1 MGCQWKARRTFSHN
15 LHISAQDTNTISE
28 EIVSYI
34 ESKGLGYHK
43 LVGQGYDG
51 AATFSG
57 IHNGVQKLG
66 GTHAAHAL
74 YIHCSCHRLQLASMQ
89 AAESIPKVFGLM
101 LNLWKFFYNSP
112 KRAEALK
119 EVQSILK
126 LPELKVIKPSST
138 RWFSHKRCVRE
149 ELSICSQWVCIML
162 QQFYENSGD
171 AEAFSL
177 SQLLCSFTEIARII
191 LLSKVLDILARMNCA
206 MQTKVADF
214 SKLPLQTECHK

>member
-1 MGCQWKARRTFSHN
+1 MYC
-15 LHISAQDTNTISE
+15 TNTIFE
-28 EIVSYI
+28 EICSYI

-126 LPELKVIKPSST
+126 LPELKVVKPSST
-138 RWFSHKRCVRE
+138 RWLTHERCVRAICK
-149 ELSICSQWVCIML
+149 ELPALIITL
-162 QQFYENSGD
+162 HQFYENSGD
-171 AEAFSL
+171 AVMQKPSVYLNFCVVSL
-177 SQLLCSFTEIARII
+177 E
-191 LLSKVLDILARMNCA
+191 
-206 MQTKVADF
+206 
-214 SKLPLQTECHK
+214 

>member
-1 MGCQWKARRTFSHN
+1 MAGECEDITTAEELSICSRWVVNGRPEEHFLTI
-15 LHISAQDTNTISE
+15 LHISAQDANTISE

-126 LPELKVIKPSST
+126 LPELKVVKPSST
-138 RWFSHKRCVRE
+138 RWLSHKRCVRAIYK
-149 ELSICSQWVCIML
+149 ELPALIHYV
-162 QQFYENSGD
+162 
-171 AEAFSL
+171 AA
-177 SQLLCSFTEIARII
+177 
-191 LLSKVLDILARMNCA
+191 VL
-206 MQTKVADF
+206 
-214 SKLPLQTECHK
+214 